1 MNDESQVGSGAG
13 FSFFDY
19 AFDHSGSCVGSRL
32 VFKSRELAE
41 YAAKQFINEYKDFFT
56 L

>member
-1 MNDESQVGSGAG
+1 MNDESQVGSGAV
-13 FSFFDY
+13 FSFVVY
-19 AFDHSGSCVGSRL
+19 AYGHSHSGVGSRL